1 MQKEISL
8 LGSKTFWAA
17 LFALVAIVA
26 HNYGLAGAFAF
37 VSDPHNIDLAFQVGS
52 MIGVGLT
59 MVFRSTATA
68 QVTSVLPKGTTGAIA
83 LPMLFGSAIA
93 KAVIAS
99 CLAISLGAC
108 AQLQAEWSTLRGNAA
123 ADLLKVNLAIAKAEP
138 TVNAFIVR
146 HITQADGYFQQIA
159 ATGVFSDAI
168 VSQEHAAVAEVK
180 ALAGNLPT
188 NVAGVAETLAEAFTR
203 IQTLTTVPAK

>member
-17 LFALVAIVA
+17 LFALVAVVA
-26 HNYGLAGAFAF
+26 HNYGWAQAFAF
-37 VSDPHNIDLAFQVGS
+37 AADPKNVDLALQFGS
-52 MIGVGLT
+52 MIGMGLT
-59 MVFRSTATA
+59 MVFRSTATS
-68 QVTSVLPKGTTGAIA
+68 QVTSVLPKGMTGAIA
-83 LPMLFGSAIA
+83 LPMFFGSAIA

-108 AQLQAEWSTLRGNAA
+108 AQLQADWSAFRGNAA

-159 ATGVFSDAI
+159 ATGVFSAAVI
-168 VSQEHAAVAEVK
+168 SEEAAAVAEAK
-180 ALAGNLPT
+180 ALAGSLPT